1 MYQRLSEEIPDV
13 KIYDFIP
20 EDAVPPYINFNLFT
34 TKPADV
40 KNINILDTTINIEV
54 WSEQKGSKELNE
66 IMNLIIEA
74 MSVKINLREY
84 GFNVI
89 LCQLDFCE
97 SFREVDIDG
106 RKGVLTYL
114 FKIQNLRSE

>member
-1 MYQRLSEEIPDV
+1 MYKRLSESIADV
-13 KIYDFIP
+13 KIYDYIP
-20 EDAVPPYINFNLFT
+20 EDAAAPYINFNLFT
-34 TKPADV
+34 SKPADA
-40 KNINILDTTINIEV
+40 KNINILDTTINIEI

-66 IMNLIIEA
+66 IMNTVIEA
-74 MSVKINLREY
+74 MVDKIDLRAD

-114 FKIQNLRSE
+114 FKIQNLRSN